1 MDRLAELYYFL
12 EGVPEEDRTNLQ
24 TVIGAS
30 FGNSP
35 KCLCDHFIYLR
46 DGAIGQIFS
55 PRSYKKL
62 VTDVADRVGIDW
74 NSLCQGRTWEKLK
87 SYEIENTIVVK
98 VFSEIY
104 EKLSDDKKIELRDEL
119 NRLAQDKDFG
129 AEIITASGIIL
140 ARLSGFQIYLLATTA
155 LGALSGA
162 LGITL
167 PFVIY
172 TTLTRS
178 ISIVIGPIG
187 WVALGILTVFHLN
200 QPNWSKLIPGIVY
213 ISYLRNKQ

>member
-1 MDRLAELYYFL
+1 MDRLAELYHFL

-35 KCLCDHFIYLR
+35 KCLCDQFIYLR

-55 PRSYKKL
+55 PRSYKQL
-62 VTDVADRVGIDW
+62 VTDVADYVGIDW
-74 NSLCQGRTWEKLK
+74 ISLCQGRNWEQLK
-87 SYEIENTIVVK
+87 SYEIENTIVIK
-98 VFSEIY
+98 VFCKIY
-104 EKLSDDKKIELRDEL
+104 EKLSNDEKRELRDEL
-119 NRLAQDKDFG
+119 NRLAKDKDFG

-155 LGALSGA
+155 LGALSSA

-172 TTLTRS
+172 TTLTRA

>member
-1 MDRLAELYYFL
+1 M
-12 EGVPEEDRTNLQ
+12 
-24 TVIGAS
+24 
-30 FGNSP
+30 
-35 KCLCDHFIYLR
+35 
-46 DGAIGQIFS
+46 
-55 PRSYKKL
+55 
-62 VTDVADRVGIDW
+62 
-74 NSLCQGRTWEKLK
+74 
-87 SYEIENTIVVK
+87 VK

-104 EKLSDDKKIELRDEL
+104 GKLPDDKKRELRDEL
-119 NRLAQDKDFG
+119 NQLSKDKDFG

-140 ARLSGFQIYLLATTA
+140 ARLSGFQLYLLATTA

-172 TTLTRS
+172 TTLTRA

-187 WVALGILTVFHLN
+187 WVALSLLTVLHLN
-200 QPNWSKLIPGIVY
+200 QPNWSKLISGIVY

>member
-24 TVIGAS
+24 TVIGAN

-55 PRSYKKL
+55 PRSYKQL

-74 NSLCQGRTWEKLK
+74 NSLCQERTWEQLK

-104 EKLSDDKKIELRDEL
+104 EKLSDDKKIELRNEL

-129 AEIITASGIIL
+129 AEIITASGLIL
-140 ARLSGFQIYLLATTA
+140 ARLSGF
-155 LGALSGA
+155 
-162 LGITL
+162 
-167 PFVIY
+167 
-172 TTLTRS
+172 
-178 ISIVIGPIG
+178 
-187 WVALGILTVFHLN
+187 
-200 QPNWSKLIPGIVY
+200 
-213 ISYLRNKQ
+213 